1 MNSQVL
7 KKSTILH
14 IDQDKNTQEKYA
26 GLLEKNSKHVY
37 KTTDLDNILTIF
49 NQYKPDIIVTDIGH
63 SDFDVFNLIK
73 EIKEKNPYQIIV
85 INTKNQDKDIMLK
98 AFEHD
103 VDGYHIKHE
112 DEDKLISKLLYLAKK
127 QDLRNNNLK
136 KRETLENILE
146 NQSGLIFLT
155 NFKDISYAS
164 NSFLEFF
171 ALDKKDDIFDRY
183 ENLLDIF
190 MPHKDYLHAKSKEEF
205 IEVFNKA
212 RAVNKVVLLLGKDFN
227 PKAFHINLDTVK
239 RKDEIYYIISLSNI
253 SLMQEQSLEV
263 SYKAYVDSLT
273 GISNRNKFEEVF
285 DYEYKVFT
293 RYKTPF
299 CLAVLD
305 IDHFKKFNDTYG
317 HLIGDE
323 VLSLMA
329 NEVNDNTRETDTFA
343 RWGGEEFILL
353 MSNTKIEEADII
365 CEKLRVIVENICHII
380 AGKITCSFGV
390 TQIKEND
397 SLKSIMNRSDEALYE
412 AKAAGRNRVIIKN

>member
-1 MNSQVL
+1 MNSHVL

-14 IDQDKNTQEKYA
+14 IDQDDKTQNKYA
-26 GLLEKNSKHVY
+26 SLLEKHSKHVY
-37 KTTDLDNILTIF
+37 KATDSTDIITTY
-49 NQYKPDIIVTDIGH
+49 NQYSPDIIVADIQH
-63 SDFDVFNLIK
+63 TDFDIFDLIK
-73 EIKEKNPYQIIV
+73 KIKEENPYQIIV
-85 INTKNQDKDIMLK
+85 INTDNHDKTIMLK

-103 VDGYHIKHE
+103 VDGYHLKSE
-112 DEDKLISKLLYLAKK
+112 EEDKLISKLLYLAKK
-127 QDLRNNNLK
+127 QDLRNNNLQ
-136 KRETLENILE
+136 KRATLENILE

-155 NFKDISYAS
+155 NFKSVSYAS

-171 ALDKKDDIFDRY
+171 DFKNKDDILSRY
-183 ENLLDIF
+183 ENILDIF
-190 MPHKDYLHAKSKEEF
+190 MPHKDYLHGKTKEEF
-205 IEVFNKA
+205 IEQFSQA
-212 RAVNKVVLLLGKDFN
+212 RAVNKVVLLLGRDFN
-227 PKAFHINLDTVK
+227 PKVFHINLDTVQH
-239 RKDEIYYIISLSNI
+239 DNELFYIISLSNI

-263 SYKAYVDSLT
+263 SYKAYVDNLT

-285 DYEYKVFT
+285 DYEHKLFT

-329 NEVNDNTRETDTFA
+329 NEVNINTRETDTFA

-353 MSNTKIEEADII
+353 MSNTKIEEAQII
-365 CEKLRVIVENICHII
+365 CEKLRIIIENICHVI

-390 TQIKEND
+390 TQIKDND
-397 SLKSIMNRSDEALYE
+397 SLKNIMNRSDEALYE
-412 AKAAGRNRVIIKN
+412 AKAAGRNKVIVKN